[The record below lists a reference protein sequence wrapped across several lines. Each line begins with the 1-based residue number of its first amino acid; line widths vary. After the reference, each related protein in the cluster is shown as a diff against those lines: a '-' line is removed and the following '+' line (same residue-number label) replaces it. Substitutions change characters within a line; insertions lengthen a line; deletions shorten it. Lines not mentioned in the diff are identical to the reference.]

1 LSSLLELRGI
11 EKRFGAISALQGV
24 DLRLE
29 AGEVLGLL
37 GDNGAGKSTLMKVV
51 SGAYRPDK
59 GEYWLD
65 GERVSFRSPQDA
77 RSRQLEMVYQDLA
90 LCDTLDVAQNIFL
103 GREPKKTLAGLS
115 FIDHRK
121 LHEEAA
127 QVLERLHINVPSTR
141 VKVKHLSGGQRQ
153 AIAIGRALTFAPKV
167 LILDEPTAALAVKEV
182 GEVLDLIRK
191 LRDEGVGVI
200 LISHRLQDV
209 MAVSDRIM
217 VMYEGR
223 KVAERQSHE
232 TNLQEV
238 IELIVQA

>member
-1 LSSLLELRGI
+1 MSSLLELRGI

-115 FIDHRK
+115 FIDHHT
-121 LHEEAA
+121 LHDEAER
-127 QVLERLHINVPSTR
+127 VLERLHINVPSTK

-209 MAVSDRIM
+209 MEVSDRIM

-223 KVAERQSHE
+223 NVAERQSAD
-232 TNLQEV
+232 TNLQEI

>member
-1 LSSLLELRGI
+1 MSSLLELRGI

-115 FIDHRK
+115 FIDHHT
-121 LHEEAA
+121 LHEEAER
-127 QVLERLHINVPSTR
+127 VLERLHINVPSTR

>member
-1 LSSLLELRGI
+1 LLELRGI

-115 FIDHRK
+115 FIDHHT
-121 LHEEAA
+121 LHEEAER
-127 QVLERLHINVPSTR
+127 VLERLHINVPSTR

>member
-1 LSSLLELRGI
+1 LSNLLELSGI
-11 EKRFGAISALQGV
+11 EKRFGAIHALQGV

-77 RSRQLEMVYQDLA
+77 RNRQLEMVYQDLA

-103 GREPKKTLAGLS
+103 GREPRKKLAGLS
-115 FIDHRK
+115 FIDHKK
-121 LHEEAA
+121 LHEQAER
-127 QVLERLHINVPSTR
+127 VLERLHINVPSTR
-141 VKVKHLSGGQRQ
+141 AKVKHLSGGQRQ

-182 GEVLDLIRK
+182 GEVLDLIRN
-191 LRDEGVGVI
+191 LRNEGVGVI

-223 KVAERQSHE
+223 NVAERQSAD